1 MHWATPCS
9 FRGKRMFIIN
19 ARSRSN
25 IELPAPSTALPGHML
40 RAGLSCRWRLYGPQ
54 DYTGVECAAFVSGG
68 CLLLAQVHT
77 SPVSNP
83 GCSPISLQNNNTP
96 VISGL
101 SGCLLWS
108 SFARAALH
116 KIGYCRNTE
125 QHYDHSVGIN
135 EFPELGI
142 QNVSLPVPVDQDNM
156 CKTQAENAEGKVYV
170 PPAGWVDRVEER

>member
-1 MHWATPCS
+1 M
-9 FRGKRMFIIN
+9 FFII
-19 ARSRSN
+19 ARSRSD
-25 IELPAPSTALPGHML
+25 IELSAASAPSTALPGHML

-54 DYTGVECAAFVSGG
+54 DWTGVECAAFVSGR

-77 SPVSNP
+77 SPASNP
-83 GCSPISLQNNNTP
+83 GCIPTSLQNNNTE
-96 VISGL
+96 VTSGL

-142 QNVSLPVPVDQDNM
+142 QNVSLPVPAGTYQDNM

-170 PPAGWVDRVEER
+170 PPAGWVDRVEEC

>member
-1 MHWATPCS
+1 M
-9 FRGKRMFIIN
+9 FFII
-19 ARSRSN
+19 ARSRSD
-25 IELPAPSTALPGHML
+25 IEISTPSTALPGHML

-54 DYTGVECAAFVSGG
+54 DSTGVECAAFVSGG

-77 SPVSNP
+77 SPASNP
-83 GCSPISLQNNNTP
+83 GCFPTSLQNNTAE

-101 SGCLLWS
+101 SGCLHWS

-116 KIGYCRNTE
+116 KIRYCRNTK

-142 QNVSLPVPVDQDNM
+142 QDVSLPVPAGTYQDNM
-156 CKTQAENAEGKVYV
+156 CKTQAENAEGKVDV
-170 PPAGWVDRVEER
+170 PPAGRVDRVEEC